1 MTMKTFAKNDYYIQ
15 FFFLIIGPQGFL
27 FAGLSG
33 WILFYFIVGIPQLIS
48 FLLKIFFR
56 IEKSLFFYIYGILIL
71 PVWISIVCKRTVK
84 LDNNIASIMDG
95 IIISAFFYSPFL
107 AILYV
112 YENYKLYKSQKQ
124 AQ

>member
-1 MTMKTFAKNDYYIQ
+1 
-15 FFFLIIGPQGFL
+15 
-27 FAGLSG
+27 
-33 WILFYFIVGIPQLIS
+33 LFYFIVGIPQLIS

-95 IIISAFFYSPFL
+95 IIMSAFFYSPFL

-112 YENYKLYKSQKQ
+112 YKNYKLYKSQKQ